1 MKITGK
7 RRDTP
12 TMDGG
17 ATAVVIS
24 IAITAGGL
32 VVDRGVKAWS
42 ERERLRSGKAG
53 RTSDDDDV
61 VWVVL
66 TYRAPKGKKPGA
78 LRVTPLEPTGLLVD
92 LTGSVDQ
99 APTFSSP
106 PAERKWSDPV
116 DGVYEAVVWFKRR
129 AGGRLN
135 GVRFR
140 ARLLDPHTNKVRRTK
155 SVAAVIGGR
164 KRLGP

>member
-7 RRDTP
+7 RHEPP

-17 ATAVVIS
+17 AAVVIS

-32 VVDRGVKAWS
+32 VADRGVKAWN
-42 ERERLRSGKAG
+42 ERERLQAGNAG
-53 RTSDDDDV
+53 RAKGDEEV

-66 TYRAPKGKKPGA
+66 SYRAPKGRRPGA
-78 LRVTPLEPTGLLVD
+78 LRVTPLEPTGLLVA
-92 LTGSVDQ
+92 LTGIVEET
-99 APTFSSP
+99 PTFESP
-106 PAERKWSDPV
+106 PAERKWSEPI
-116 DGVYEAVVWFKRR
+116 DGVYEAVAWFKRR
-129 AGGRLN
+129 AGGRLS
-135 GVRFR
+135 GVRFN

-155 SVAAVIGGR
+155 AVSAIIGGR